1 MLRRYFSIVLL
12 FNGTISSLLET
23 RIVSPFNPTTLRVA
37 VGSCYDL
44 RLNNKSKEESC
55 IEFTQENLIK
65 FLVQKYLSY
74 ICWANSLYYTKP
86 SLP

>member
-23 RIVSPFNPTTLRVA
+23 RIVSSFNSINLRVT
-37 VGSCYDL
+37 VGSYYDL
-44 RLNNKSKEESC
+44 KLTNKSKEKSC

-65 FLVQKYLSY
+65 FPVQKYLSY
-74 ICWANSLYYTKP
+74 ICWANSLCYTKP